1 MLMQP
6 GQSIQPGQTPVA
18 DVPQNIP
25 SASPPAP
32 SQPDET
38 KQDDIVEAI
47 PSGPEVSW
55 SASEFIAHSKTFGW
69 YAILFLSAIGLAAVV
84 YLLTRDVITAGV
96 IVFAALLFGI
106 MAARKP
112 RELPYKVS
120 SDGLH
125 IGEKFY
131 SYDTFKSF
139 SVVQEEGIES
149 IWFMPLKR
157 FMPGLSI
164 YFAPNDGQKI
174 VDVLS
179 NYLPFEA
186 KELDLVDR
194 FMHRIRF

>member
-6 GQSIQPGQTPVA
+6 GQSIQPGQPATPLPTQES
-18 DVPQNIP
+18 PQPTMPTANVT
-25 SASPPAP
+25 S
-32 SQPDET
+32 DEAT
-38 KQDDIVEAI
+38 EVQ

-55 SASEFIAHSKTFGW
+55 SASEFIAHNKTPGW
-69 YAILFLSAIGLAAVV
+69 YVVLFLSSIALAAGV
-84 YLLTRDVITAGV
+84 YFLTRDKITSGM

-106 MAARKP
+106 MGARKP

-125 IGEKFY
+125 IGQKFY
-131 SYDTFKSF
+131 PYDSFESF
-139 SVVQEEGIES
+139 SVVQEESIES

-174 VDVLS
+174 MDVLS

-194 FMHRIRF
+194 LMHRIRF